1 MKLQIIIPLV
11 FFFSSIG
18 ALLYLSAK
26 KLPVLAK
33 IPKEELIL
41 DETFSNFVSRKTKKA
56 FSMFCSL
63 LNYKKHT
70 FKTLVFLEK
79 FLRKVKV
86 AFLKFENNINSL
98 IHVVRN
104 KHKKIGINSGIVPPA
119 EQSMTNTNPAP
130 SSDQSQNSENKK
142 IDL

>member
-1 MKLQIIIPLV
+1 MKIQIIIPLI

-18 ALLYLSAK
+18 AMLYFSVK
-26 KLPVLAK
+26 KLPILAK

-41 DETFSNFVSRKTKKA
+41 DETFSNFIARKTKKA
-56 FSMFCSL
+56 FDLCCSL
-63 LNYKKHT
+63 LNYKRHT

-104 KHKKIGINSGIVPPA
+104 KHKKIGINHGIVRPA
-119 EQSMTNTNPAP
+119 EQSAPAENPAP
-130 SSDQSQNSENKK
+130 QDQNPSGESKK